1 MNSVAV
7 GGLFTLAG
15 VALGIGGNLAVA
27 ALSNRR
33 AQAERRQGLRVD
45 AYGNFV
51 RDIETAREKLNDD
64 DARNNLR
71 RANEWL
77 PMVGTDDA
85 VAAADRL
92 KKVTLGETTGDFDEE
107 YKSFVSAAR
116 KALKTNSD

>member
-107 YKSFVSAAR
+107 YKSFVSAA
-116 KALKTNSD
+116 